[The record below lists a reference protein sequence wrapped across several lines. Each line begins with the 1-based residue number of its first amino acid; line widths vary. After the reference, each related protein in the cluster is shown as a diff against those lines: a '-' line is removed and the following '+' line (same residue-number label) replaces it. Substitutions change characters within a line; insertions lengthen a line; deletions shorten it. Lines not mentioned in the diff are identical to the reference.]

1 MAAQPVDLAIQG
13 RIARLVLQRPAAGNA
28 FTSQMMRDFLAAV
41 ARAAAEADIL
51 VIAGAGEDFTVGRD
65 REEPKSGAP
74 FDAFKLI
81 TDLNAALGAFPGI
94 AVSLVRGRAFGFGV
108 GIVMRSD
115 IALAADD
122 ARFALDEVKLGI
134 APMFIMAEILEHLSP
149 KSALDLV
156 LSSRELGAAEAQQMG
171 LVSRVLPRE
180 RLQAAA
186 EELVRELASRD
197 PAVLRA
203 SKHYLASVRE
213 LPRKARAAYALVEQT
228 RFAERGKH

>member
-1 MAAQPVDLAIQG
+1 MAAQHVDLAIEG

-28 FTSQMMRDFLAAV
+28 FTSQMMADFLAALT
-41 ARAAAEADIL
+41 RAAAEADIL
-51 VIAGAGEDFTVGRD
+51 VISGAGEDFTVGRD
-65 REEPKSGAP
+65 REEPKRGAP

-81 TDLNAALGAFPGI
+81 TDLNAALAAFPGI

-115 IALAADD
+115 IAVAADD

-134 APMFIMAEILEHLSP
+134 PPMFIMAEILGHLAP
-149 KSALDLV
+149 KGALDIV
-156 LSSRELGAAEAQQMG
+156 LSSREFGAAEAKEMG

-186 EELVRELASRD
+186 DELVRELASRD

-203 SKHYLASVRE
+203 SKRYLASVRE
-213 LPRKARAAYALVEQT
+213 LPPAARAAYALVEQT
-228 RFAERGKH
+228 RFAERGRH

>member
-1 MAAQPVDLAIQG
+1 MAAQLVDLAIQG
-13 RIARLVLQRPAAGNA
+13 RIARLTLQRPAAANA
-28 FTSQMMRDFLAAV
+28 FTTQMMAQFLGAAT
-41 ARAAAEADIL
+41 RASSDADIL
-51 VIAGAGEDFTVGRD
+51 VISAAGEDFTLGRD
-65 REEPKSGAP
+65 RNEPRSGTP
-74 FDAFKLI
+74 FEAFKLI

-94 AVSLVRGRAFGFGV
+94 ALTLVRGRAFGFGV

-134 APMFIMAEILEHLSP
+134 PPMFIMAELLGHLPP
-149 KSALDLV
+149 KSALDIV
-156 LSSRELGAAEAQQMG
+156 LSSREFGAGEAKEMG
-171 LVSRVLPRE
+171 LVSRVLPAE
-180 RLQAAA
+180 RMQAAA

-203 SKHYLASVRE
+203 SKRYLASVRE
-213 LPRKARAAYALVEQT
+213 LPPAARGAYALVEQT

>member
-1 MAAQPVDLAIQG
+1 MTAHPVALAIEN
-13 RIARLVLQRPAAGNA
+13 RIARLTLQRPAAGNA
-28 FTSQMMRDFLAAV
+28 FTSQMMTDFLAAV
-41 ARAAAEADIL
+41 TRAAGEADIL
-51 VIAGAGEDFTVGRD
+51 VMAGAGEDFSVGRD
-65 REEPKSGAP
+65 REEPKRGAP

-81 TDLNAALGAFPGI
+81 TDLNAALTAFPGI
-94 AVSLVRGRAFGFGV
+94 AVSLVHGRAFGFGV
-108 GIVMRSD
+108 GLVMRSD

-134 APMFIMAEILEHLSP
+134 APMFIMAEILGHLAP
-149 KSALDLV
+149 KRALDIV
-156 LSSRELGAAEAQQMG
+156 LSSREFGAAEAKEMG

-180 RLQAAA
+180 RLQADA

-203 SKHYLASVRE
+203 SKRYLAAVRE
-213 LPRKARAAYALVEQT
+213 LPPAARGAYALVEQT